1 MLLPERMVKL
11 MSFITRLNNKIMA
24 LRNPVKYA
32 KKVGVNLL
40 DASDIK
46 LLSTN
51 FGSEPW
57 LITIGRHVEL
67 SGNVVFITH
76 DGATWV
82 FRNRN
87 QLNKYSDV
95 IRYGKIIIK
104 DNCFIGMNSVILPG
118 ITIGPNSIVGAGSI
132 VTKDV
137 PPNSVYAGNP
147 AHMICSV
154 EEYAEKCL
162 RETPD
167 YNIEAYHKNKK
178 EELLRILQ

>member
-1 MLLPERMVKL
+1 
-11 MSFITRLNNKIMA
+11 MSFIAQLYNKIMA

-32 KKVGVNLL
+32 QKVGVNIL
-40 DASDIK
+40 DANDVK
-46 LLSTN
+46 LLSAN

-57 LITIGRHVEL
+57 LITIGKHVEL

-82 FRNRN
+82 FRKGER
-87 QLNKYSDV
+87 SDRYKNV

-104 DNCFIGMNSVILPG
+104 DNCFIGMNTVILPG
-118 ITIGPNSIVGAGSI
+118 ITIGPNSIVGAGST

-147 AHMICSV
+147 AHYICSV

-162 RETPD
+162 RETPE
-167 YNIEAYHKNKK
+167 YSVEAYRRNKK
-178 EELLRILQ
+178 EELLRILK

>member
-1 MLLPERMVKL
+1 MTFVAQVL
-11 MSFITRLNNKIMA
+11 NKIMS
-24 LRNPVKYA
+24 LRNPVRYA
-32 KKVGVNLL
+32 RKIGVNLI
-40 DASDIK
+40 DEKDIK

-57 LITIGRHVEL
+57 LITIGKHVEL

-82 FRNRN
+82 FRNGD
-87 QLNKYSDV
+87 QSDKYKNV

-118 ITIGPNSIVGAGSI
+118 ITIGPNAIVGAGSI
-132 VTKDV
+132 LTKNV

-147 AHMICSV
+147 AHYICSV
-154 EEYAEKCL
+154 DEYAEKCL

-167 YNIEAYHKNKK
+167 YNIESYRSNKK
-178 EELLRILQ
+178 EELLRIL

>member
-1 MLLPERMVKL
+1 MTKQ
-11 MSFITRLNNKIMA
+11 MSFLTQLYNKIMSI
-24 LRNPVKYA
+24 RNPVKYA
-32 KKVGVNLL
+32 LKVGVNLL
-40 DASDIK
+40 DPGDVK

-82 FRNRN
+82 FRTGT
-87 QLNKYSDV
+87 QSDKYKDV
-95 IRYGKIIIK
+95 IRYGKIVIK

-118 ITIGPNSIVGAGSI
+118 VTIGPNSIVGAGST
-132 VTKDV
+132 VTKDI
-137 PPNSVYAGNP
+137 PPNSVFAGNP

-154 EEYAEKCL
+154 DEYAEKCL

-178 EELLRILQ
+178 EELLRILR